1 MIAFKRTLL
10 FTLLLCCTVCA
21 MAQSKY
27 AVRAGVYVGYNVP
40 GTPVQE
46 EIAKRPVMG
55 GELAFEWLPQG
66 NYPWQRWWNMP
77 IIGVALQGID
87 MGNNA
92 VWGQSFAVYPYLAI
106 PLGNPKKTYFHF
118 KMGLGLSVNTKTF
131 NMTDT
136 LGGIKSPLANSSIGS
151 ILNGFMLLGVDC
163 VVPITKG
170 FYFNANAG
178 YNHMSNGNIFQ
189 PNAGF
194 NIVFLTVGASY
205 RFDHCPR
212 CEKPLPP
219 KESFPYNF
227 AANVTIAAGTRE
239 LYYKDSKRYVIG
251 SIHAGVTYQV
261 APFYAVGGGLDFF
274 YDGAF
279 NQQGYTSGMTKAEKA
294 EQQMHTTY
302 NRYYIENENFI
313 NKVRVGI
320 SLNNE
325 FPISRVTIL
334 FDWGVYL
341 YDPLKNAYTHKK
353 ENNINSVGILYKYDI
368 QKEDGWNYFR
378 LGLRCRLYDNLYAQ
392 VSVKTHLQKAEFIEF
407 GLGYQFPFKKQN
419 DKESLYHKSTKWELY
434 HPDAKHKQIGRAHV

>member
-1 MIAFKRTLL
+1 M
-10 FTLLLCCTVCA
+10 
-21 MAQSKY
+21 
-27 AVRAGVYVGYNVP
+27 
-40 GTPVQE
+40 
-46 EIAKRPVMG
+46 
-55 GELAFEWLPQG
+55 
-66 NYPWQRWWNMP
+66 
-77 IIGVALQGID
+77 
-87 MGNNA
+87 
-92 VWGQSFAVYPYLAI
+92 
-106 PLGNPKKTYFHF
+106 
-118 KMGLGLSVNTKTF
+118 
-131 NMTDT
+131 
-136 LGGIKSPLANSSIGS
+136 
-151 ILNGFMLLGVDC
+151 
-163 VVPITKG
+163 
-170 FYFNANAG
+170 
-178 YNHMSNGNIFQ
+178 
-189 PNAGF
+189 
-194 NIVFLTVGASY
+194 FLTVGASY

-320 SLNNE
+320 SLDNE
-325 FPISRVTIL
+325 FPISSVTIL
-334 FDWGVYL
+334 FDWGGNI
-341 YDPLKNAYTHKK
+341 YDPLKNAYKQKK
-353 ENNINSVGILYKYDI
+353 EKNNNSVGILYKYDI

-392 VSVKTHLQKAEFIEF
+392 VSVKTHLQKAEFI
-407 GLGYQFPFKKQN
+407 
-419 DKESLYHKSTKWELY
+419 
-434 HPDAKHKQIGRAHV
+434 